1 MADHPD
7 RDRSIDHLLRQARA
21 GASSTP
27 DGCLDAERLAAW
39 SEGALR
45 PGESTLVETHLAD
58 CARCQAMLAAFVE
71 SAPVTPAAVPFWQR
85 WTTRWLVPVAAA
97 SAAVLVWAVITRE
110 PDPPATTMA
119 RMEQFEAPVAGAP
132 SAQRPDAPPEPPR
145 AAAPGA
151 ADAAAESPQPRTLV
165 PSESQSAVADQALVS
180 PGASAEPQPQ
190 SPPTAGAAARRDER
204 AAAAEPARSS
214 APEAPRPAPAAASPS
229 APPAARQPA
238 SSATPA
244 PGAPAPAAP
253 PPSPVQVPATRP
265 AAPTDPVGAIVTANP
280 TIETQTGERS
290 FSVGRAASGPA
301 EIAGDFS
308 SASSRPLA
316 DNARRDPNAPVD
328 LGAPAP
334 ATSATAVTAGTASPP
349 IRWRLMPD
357 GRLAR
362 SADDGATWSV
372 VAFDSPISIAA
383 ASAPSALVCWVV
395 DSNGVVWRST
405 DGATFQRTPA
415 SVDAALVSVLATDAV
430 QATVVADDGRVFIT
444 TDGGARWR
452 ELP

>member
-1 MADHPD
+1 MLADHPD
-7 RDRSIDHLLRQARA
+7 RDRSIEHLLRQARA
-21 GASSTP
+21 GVSSAP

-39 SEGALR
+39 SEGTLR
-45 PGESTLVETHLAD
+45 SGESTLVETHLAD
-58 CARCQAMLAAFVE
+58 CARCQAMLAAFAE
-71 SAPVTPAAVPFWQR
+71 SAPVVPAAVPFWQR

-97 SAAVLVWAVITRE
+97 SAAVLVWAVVTRE

-119 RMEQFEAPVAGAP
+119 RVEQFEAPVAGAP
-132 SAQRPDAPPEPPR
+132 SGQRPDALSEPPR

-151 ADAAAESPQPRTLV
+151 ATAAAESPQPRTLV

-180 PGASAEPQPQ
+180 PGASAEPQL
-190 SPPTAGAAARRDER
+190 PPIADAAAGRDDR
-204 AAAAEPARSS
+204 ASGS
-214 APEAPRPAPAAASPS
+214 QPAPAAASPS
-229 APPAARQPA
+229 APSAARQPA
-238 SSATPA
+238 SSATAA

-328 LGAPAP
+328 LGASAP
-334 ATSATAVTAGTASPP
+334 ATSARAVTAGTASPP

-415 SVDAALVSVLATDAV
+415 SVDALLVSVHATDAV